1 MNNIVSLTKI
11 LLKNGSIGG
20 KSKKGKDKGSLLY
33 IIILGLYV
41 CAFSIP
47 IIMVLKEVLATYN
60 FSELILSFI
69 IPAGGITSL
78 IFAVFSMANLFYYN
92 KEAETLLSYP
102 VKSGELFIAR
112 FLSSL
117 TSQYLVLFMFI
128 FPIIF
133 GVGIG
138 INANPLYY
146 VYAGSICF
154 LMPLLPSS
162 IVAVIL
168 MILSKVINL
177 GKRKTLFMYI
187 TIALVMIFSLGY
199 GIGMGYLLE
208 MDIAD
213 LASLFSGQAT
223 SVISVTK
230 YVFPL
235 FNSATYSLLYCEEV
249 IGGASFGTFIG
260 FNILALVILYILG
273 EVFYVKG
280 LMKDGGSKK
289 EKKSIEEI
297 YKSDK
302 GGVMLS
308 LMKKEWK
315 TVVRTPVFM
324 LNIVVMNIIFPILF
338 LVTLVISPSESDFK
352 GIDFNNAGVYLI
364 SFAIILFMCSFC
376 GATGGTSAISRE
388 GKAAKYMKVFPVSL
402 KKQIDAKVMISFL
415 IDIFVAVIA
424 EIGVIFVFEM
434 PLIYLLLINI
444 PLIPFILTINY
455 FYVLMDL
462 KRPKINWD
470 DESEAIKQNMTVF
483 VGMILSM
490 IIPVIVA
497 IPGVLI
503 YSMNLNVYLVF
514 LVFAI
519 TSLLCYI
526 LMAIYI
532 KKNENKLFDEV
543 L

>member
-102 VKSGELFIAR
+102 IKSGELFIAR

-154 LMPLLPSS
+154 LMPLLPSA

-223 SVISVTK
+223 SVISMTK

-260 FNILALVILYILG
+260 FNILALVVLYILG

-338 LVTLVISPSESDFK
+338 LVTLVISPSESNFK

-483 VGMILSM
+483 VGMLLSM

>member
-20 KSKKGKDKGSLLY
+20 KSKKGKDKGTLLY

-47 IIMVLKEVLATYN
+47 IIMVLKDVLATYN

-154 LMPLLPSS
+154 LMPLLPSA

-223 SVISVTK
+223 SVISMTK

-338 LVTLVISPSESDFK
+338 LVTLVISPSESNFK

-444 PLIPFILTINY
+444 PLIPFILTVNY

-483 VGMILSM
+483 VGMLLSM

-497 IPGVLI
+497 IPGILI
-503 YSMNLNVYLVF
+503 YSMNLNIYLVF

>member
-20 KSKKGKDKGSLLY
+20 KSKKGKDKGTLLY

-47 IIMVLKEVLATYN
+47 IIMVLKDVLATYN

-154 LMPLLPSS
+154 FMPLLPSA

-223 SVISVTK
+223 SVISMTK

-338 LVTLVISPSESDFK
+338 LVTLVISPSESNFK

-444 PLIPFILTINY
+444 PLIPFILTVNY

-483 VGMILSM
+483 VGMLLSM

-497 IPGVLI
+497 IPGILI
-503 YSMNLNVYLVF
+503 YSMNLNIYLVF

>member
-1 MNNIVSLTKI
+1 MNNIVNLTKI

-20 KSKKGKDKGSLLY
+20 KSKKGKDKGALLY
-33 IIILGLYV
+33 IIILGLYI

-154 LMPLLPSS
+154 LMPLLPSA

-223 SVISVTK
+223 SVISMTK

-235 FNSATYSLLYCEEV
+235 FNSATYSLLYCEDV

-338 LVTLVISPSESDFK
+338 LVTLVISPSESNFK

-434 PLIYLLLINI
+434 PFIYLLLINI

-470 DESEAIKQNMTVF
+470 DESEAIKQNVTVF
-483 VGMILSM
+483 VGMLLSM

-503 YSMNLNVYLVF
+503 YNMNLNVYLVF

>member
-11 LLKNGSIGG
+11 LLKNGSVGG
-20 KSKKGKDKGSLLY
+20 KSKKGKDKGTLLY

-154 LMPLLPSS
+154 LMPLLPSA

-223 SVISVTK
+223 SVISMTK

-235 FNSATYSLLYCEEV
+235 FNSATYSLLYCEDV

-338 LVTLVISPSESDFK
+338 LVTLVISPSESNFK

-434 PLIYLLLINI
+434 PFIYLLLINI

-483 VGMILSM
+483 VGMLLSM

-503 YSMNLNVYLVF
+503 YNMNLNVYLVF

>member
-102 VKSGELFIAR
+102 IKSGELFIAR

-154 LMPLLPSS
+154 LMPLLPSA

-168 MILSKVINL
+168 MVLSKVINL

-223 SVISVTK
+223 SVISITK
-230 YVFPL
+230 YIFPL
-235 FNSATYSLLYCEEV
+235 FNSATYSLLCCEEV

-338 LVTLVISPSESDFK
+338 LVTLVISPSESNFK

-497 IPGVLI
+497 VPGVLI

>member
-1 MNNIVSLTKI
+1 MNNIVNLTKI

-20 KSKKGKDKGSLLY
+20 KSKKGKDKGALLY
-33 IIILGLYV
+33 IIILGLYI

-102 VKSGELFIAR
+102 IKSGELFIAR

-154 LMPLLPSS
+154 LMPLLPSA

-223 SVISVTK
+223 SVISMTK

-235 FNSATYSLLYCEEV
+235 FNSATYSLLYCEDV

-338 LVTLVISPSESDFK
+338 LVTLVISPSESNFK

-470 DESEAIKQNMTVF
+470 DESEAIKQNVTVF
-483 VGMILSM
+483 VGMLLSM

-503 YSMNLNVYLVF
+503 YNMNLNVYLVF

>member
-1 MNNIVSLTKI
+1 MNNIVNLTKI

-20 KSKKGKDKGSLLY
+20 KSKKGKDKGALLY
-33 IIILGLYV
+33 IIILGLYI

-154 LMPLLPSS
+154 LMPLLPSA

-223 SVISVTK
+223 SVISMTK

-338 LVTLVISPSESDFK
+338 LVTLVISPSESNFK

-434 PLIYLLLINI
+434 PFIYLLLINI

-470 DESEAIKQNMTVF
+470 DESEAIKQNVTVF
-483 VGMILSM
+483 VGMLLSM

-503 YSMNLNVYLVF
+503 YNMNLNVYLVF

>member
-223 SVISVTK
+223 SVISMTQ

-338 LVTLVISPSESDFK
+338 LVTLVISPSESNFK

-462 KRPKINWD
+462 KKPKINWD

>member
-1 MNNIVSLTKI
+1 MNNIVNLTKI

-20 KSKKGKDKGSLLY
+20 KSKKGKDKGALLY
-33 IIILGLYV
+33 IIILGLYI

-69 IPAGGITSL
+69 IPVGGITSL

-102 VKSGELFIAR
+102 IKSGELFIAR

-154 LMPLLPSS
+154 LMPLLPSA

-223 SVISVTK
+223 SVISMTK

-235 FNSATYSLLYCEEV
+235 FNSATYSLLYCEDV

-338 LVTLVISPSESDFK
+338 LVTLVISPSESNFK

-470 DESEAIKQNMTVF
+470 DESEAIKQNVTVF
-483 VGMILSM
+483 VGMLLSM

-503 YSMNLNVYLVF
+503 YNMNLNVYLVF

>member
-1 MNNIVSLTKI
+1 
-11 LLKNGSIGG
+11 
-20 KSKKGKDKGSLLY
+20 
-33 IIILGLYV
+33 
-41 CAFSIP
+41 
-47 IIMVLKEVLATYN
+47 
-60 FSELILSFI
+60 
-69 IPAGGITSL
+69 
-78 IFAVFSMANLFYYN
+78 
-92 KEAETLLSYP
+92 
-102 VKSGELFIAR
+102 
-112 FLSSL
+112 
-117 TSQYLVLFMFI
+117 MFI

-154 LMPLLPSS
+154 LMPLLPSA

-223 SVISVTK
+223 SVISMTK

-338 LVTLVISPSESDFK
+338 LVTLVISPSESNFK

-388 GKAAKYMKVFPVSL
+388 GKAAKYMKVFPDSL

-503 YSMNLNVYLVF
+503 YNMNLNVYLVF

>member
-20 KSKKGKDKGSLLY
+20 KSKKGKDKGALLY
-33 IIILGLYV
+33 IIILGLYI

-154 LMPLLPSS
+154 LMPLLPSA

-223 SVISVTK
+223 SVISMTK

-338 LVTLVISPSESDFK
+338 LVTLVISPSESNFK

>member
-11 LLKNGSIGG
+11 LLKNGSIGR

-69 IPAGGITSL
+69 IPVGGITSL

-102 VKSGELFIAR
+102 IKSGELFIAR

-154 LMPLLPSS
+154 LMPLLPSA

-223 SVISVTK
+223 SIISMTK

-338 LVTLVISPSESDFK
+338 LVTLVISPSESNFK

-483 VGMILSM
+483 VGMLLSM